1 MAEVME
7 GAKMA
12 PHMHSN
18 EHGKINAALTTGII
32 GTSLSGLMALG
43 ALGKGVLG
51 NGLFGTS
58 PSQTCSSSCCNT
70 PSTCGTLTWG
80 SGWGVPFGTP
90 FYGAGY
96 GSNWSNGFFG
106 YPGAGWNM
114 PIGDLYNERKECED
128 YINLTKQYYE
138 GQIATDKEINQ
149 NFFDLYKMGTDN
161 AFSLYKSQVAGD
173 AALSQRL
180 DSTAFSLYKNHVDD
194 SFALYKGQRDN
205 KDELEKKINSLE
217 RQIDVMS
224 AIRPYQDALI
234 NAKIDNVALVGDF
247 NLARRTCRM
256 IQGELVLPSTPTVT
270 GYPSYCCCSSN
281 TTQAAAAQA

>member
-1 MAEVME
+1 ME

-51 NGLFGTS
+51 NGLFGCST
-58 PSQTCSSSCCNT
+58 PAPTQTWSSNSCNT
-70 PSTCGTLTWG
+70 PDTCGTLTWG
-80 SGWGVPFGTP
+80 TGWGVPYGTP
-90 FYGAGY
+90 WGFGY
-96 GSNWSNGFFG
+96 GSEF
-106 YPGAGWNM
+106 GWNV
-114 PIGDLYNERKECED
+114 PYGSLYNERKECQD
-128 YINLTKQYYE
+128 YIDLTKQYYE
-138 GQIATDKEINQ
+138 GQIATNKEIDQ
-149 NFFDLYKMGTDN
+149 NFFDLYKMGVDN
-161 AFSLYKSQVAGD
+161 SFSLYKSQVAGD

-180 DSTAFSLYKNHVDD
+180 DSTAFSLYKNHIDD

-205 KDELEKKINSLE
+205 KDELEKKINCLE

-224 AIRPYQDALI
+224 AVRPYQDALI

-256 IQGELVLPSTPTVT
+256 IQGEVVLPSTPTVT
-270 GYPSYCCCSSN
+270 GYPSYCCCSN
-281 TTQAAAAQA
+281 NQAATATA